1 MVVFNFQIYL
11 HSNCNLYEGEP
22 PKTWNSF
29 IKNSVFILACLNFSR
44 LKKYSPFGTI
54 HLSRFF
60 FPLLQTVFKL
70 FNFDAFAIKSASA
83 IFCFTFF
90 TSAKCFPVRTFIIW
104 RNNNNKKLL
113 GPDQVNREAG
123 AQGSYCFWSKSAE
136 HSLTHS
142 P

>member
-1 MVVFNFQIYL
+1 MKCMPINTKNGIYL
-11 HSNCNLYEGEP
+11 EKLCIYSYLFKLQSP
-22 PKTWNSF
+22 S
-29 IKNSVFILACLNFSR
+29 
-44 LKKYSPFGTI
+44 KYSPFDVI

-123 AQGSYCFWSKSAE
+123 AQGSCCFWSKSAE